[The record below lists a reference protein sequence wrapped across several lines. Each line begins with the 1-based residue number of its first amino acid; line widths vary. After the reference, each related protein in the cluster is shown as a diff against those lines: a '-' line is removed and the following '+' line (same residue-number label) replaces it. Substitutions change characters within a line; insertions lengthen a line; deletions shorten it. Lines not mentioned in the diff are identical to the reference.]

1 MCDNMERERER
12 EREKDRDRDRDRRLP
27 FKKIKTICT

>member
-1 MCDNMERERER
+1 MCDNIERERER